1 MEIVTMMQFR
11 VEFGVKIG
19 EARNETALARVW
31 DIFFFLIDHLDGYLS
46 FKIQVPIKYERP
58 SNFCLKIPILPPN
71 YSPYESKWASSIS
84 PSLSRPF
91 TYLKLKIAE

>member
-1 MEIVTMMQFR
+1 MKDR
-11 VEFGVKIG
+11 
-19 EARNETALARVW
+19 
-31 DIFFFLIDHLDGYLS
+31 
-46 FKIQVPIKYERP
+46 
-58 SNFCLKIPILPPN
+58 LKIPILPPN

>member
-1 MEIVTMMQFR
+1 MEIAQRYGLQMEIVTMMQFR

-46 FKIQVPIKYERP
+46 FKIQV
-58 SNFCLKIPILPPN
+58 SN
-71 YSPYESKWASSIS
+71 
-84 PSLSRPF
+84 
-91 TYLKLKIAE
+91 